1 MRVTD
6 DEYGQRAL
14 DREDAVFR
22 ALERTP
28 LAEAARA
35 GRAPAVIFTCP
46 AGHALPA
53 LMLGILR
60 TSLDPMGLHLWLLR
74 APGAS
79 QCAAMRMYD
88 GGDWRRAKRFGRS
101 GFVCLHKGCRR
112 QVKKPGRGAYCNEHG
127 PEPLDRPDRWRTAFE
142 CTVCGWTDV
151 FTTPR
156 LLELYAAAALR
167 GQLQVT
173 LTTGRP
179 TRR

>member
-101 GFVCLHKGCRR
+101 GFVCLHKGAAAKSRSPGAAPTATNTDQSRSTDRTDGVPHLNAQFVAGLTSSRR
-112 QVKKPGRGAYCNEHG
+112 PGS
-127 PEPLDRPDRWRTAFE
+127 WS
-142 CTVCGWTDV
+142 CT
-151 FTTPR
+151 R
-156 LLELYAAAALR
+156 LLRCEGSCR
-167 GQLQVT
+167 S
-173 LTTGRP
+173 P
-179 TRR
+179 